1 MDGDGNGASG
11 KDRDERDESGEKQDN
26 LRVTKTG
33 RVSFFYNE
41 FKCVSR
47 SEAVDI

>member
-33 RVSFFYNE
+33 RVSFFIMSLN
-41 FKCVSR
+41 VL
-47 SEAVDI
+47 VDQRQ